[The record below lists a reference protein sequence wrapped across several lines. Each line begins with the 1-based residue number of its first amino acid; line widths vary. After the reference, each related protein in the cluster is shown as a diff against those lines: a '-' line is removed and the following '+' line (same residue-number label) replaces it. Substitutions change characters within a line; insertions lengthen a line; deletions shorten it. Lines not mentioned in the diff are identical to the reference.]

1 LTKFN
6 KTTKMENTTQQTQ
19 VTPVVDLNNIS
30 ADQLAILKAQI
41 LAEEKAKAEEKKQN
55 RIAYKDMVEETVNSF
70 APELAAFGKSQSDMV
85 NKAFEMFKHALDL
98 KKDLYGFKDDQGS
111 HTFTTEN
118 ASITIGYNEII
129 QFDGTQSAGVGLI
142 REFISGLAADDENRG
157 VLADLLETFMK
168 PNKKGELNPTRVAE
182 LIAKKDK
189 IKDEKFHEGV
199 DIIVAAQFKSR
210 TSTFVKGWFKERGE
224 DGQESRAEFTI
235 STK

>member
-1 LTKFN
+1 
-6 KTTKMENTTQQTQ
+6 MENTTQQTPVTEQ
-19 VTPVVDLNNIS
+19 VAQVVDLNNIS
-30 ADQLAILKAQI
+30 ADQLAIIKAQI
-41 LAEEKAKAEEKKQN
+41 IAEEKAKAEGKKQN
-55 RIAYKDMVEETVNSF
+55 RIAYKEMIEETVNGF
-70 APELAAFGKSQSDMV
+70 APELAAFGKSQTDMV

-98 KKDLYGFKDDQGS
+98 KKDLYGYKDDQAS
-111 HTFTTEN
+111 HTFTTDKS
-118 ASITIGYNEII
+118 SITIGYNEII
-129 QFDGTQSAGVGLI
+129 SFDGSQSAGVSLI

-210 TSTFVKGWFKERGE
+210 TSTFVKGWVKEIGE
-224 DGQESRAEFTI
+224 DEQEKRTEFTI

>member
-1 LTKFN
+1 
-6 KTTKMENTTQQTQ
+6 MENTTQ
-19 VTPVVDLNNIS
+19 TPVTEKLTPVADLKNLS

-41 LAEEKAKAEEKKQN
+41 LAEEKAKEQEKKQN
-55 RIAYKDMVEETVNSF
+55 RIAYKDMVEETVNRF
-70 APELAAFGKSQSDMV
+70 APELADFGKSQTAMV
-85 NKAFEMFKHALDL
+85 NKAFEMFRHALDL
-98 KKDLYGFKDDQGS
+98 KKELYGYEDKQAS
-111 HTFTTEN
+111 HTFTTER

-129 QFDGTQSAGVGLI
+129 SFNGTQSAGVAKI
-142 REFISGLAADDENRG
+142 REFISSLAADDENRG

-189 IKDEKFHEGV
+189 IKDPLFHEGV

-210 TSTFVKGWFKERGE
+210 TSTFVKGWVKEAGE
-224 DGQESRAEFTI
+224 DGQEKRTEFTI